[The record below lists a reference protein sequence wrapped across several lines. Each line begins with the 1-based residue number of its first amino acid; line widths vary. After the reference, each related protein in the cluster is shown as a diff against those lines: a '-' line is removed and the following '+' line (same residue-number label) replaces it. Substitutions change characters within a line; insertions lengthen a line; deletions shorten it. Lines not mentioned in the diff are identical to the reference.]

1 VTILIDPEGVV
12 RRLYTVQDVN
22 SHPDEV
28 LHDIVTLSG
37 GGGP

>member
-12 RRLYTVQDVN
+12 RRLYTVQDVK

-28 LHDIVTLSG
+28 LQDIVTLSG